1 MGRIHALLT
10 GIALAGLAGPASAC
24 INDHES
30 PTHEREFRSQYAR
43 LGPRSSK
50 ASSRAPLANTV
61 LAGSGV
67 GLLIGAL
74 AMAAKPG
81 RARA

>member
-10 GIALAGLAGPASAC
+10 GIALVGLAGPASAC

-43 LGPRSSK
+43 LRPRSSG
-50 ASSRAPLANTV
+50 ARSRTPLGNNV
-61 LAGSGV
+61 LAGGGV
-67 GLLIGAL
+67 GLLIGAFAL
-74 AMAAKPG
+74 AATQVRS
-81 RARA
+81 RA